1 MLFFKRILKENELT
15 EDTAPLSE
23 QRNMPRYE
31 ISPRFR
37 LKAAL
42 SFAARGDSRA
52 PRGNSRPAWHWK
64 CRLLDCSEQ
73 GVRIQMDPAL
83 KVRARDLCDLRLKV
97 EEFELTIP
105 CHIANIR
112 DSPEGMIFGLKLAP
126 ADESTWSAYWQL
138 LEVVALGSSLRLH
151 RSSSRPDESGYF
163 VEHYASN
170 RPARLSI
177 WRHPTTR
184 AVVAFEFLLKHH
196 LVRAAA
202 GHPVEYLTGPS
213 ARPATTT
220 KALEIQRLFQWV
232 VPNLS
237 AAVPV
242 DVRDFLE
249 TIRRVNKEPGLAAGH

>member
-1 MLFFKRILKENELT
+1 MLFFKRILKEPELT
-15 EDTAPLSE
+15 ESAAPLAE
-23 QRNMPRYE
+23 QRSMPRYE

-37 LKAAL
+37 LKASL
-42 SFAARGDSRA
+42 SFASRGDTRSTK
-52 PRGNSRPAWHWK
+52 GNTRPAWHWK

-112 DSPEGMIFGLKLAP
+112 ESPEGLVFGLKIDP
-126 ADESTWSAYWQL
+126 ADESTWNAYWQL

-151 RSSSRPDESGYF
+151 RSSSRPDASGYL
-163 VEHYASN
+163 VEHYANN

-177 WRHPTTR
+177 WRHPATR
-184 AVVAFEFLLKHH
+184 AVMAFEFLLKHY

-202 GHPVEYLTGPS
+202 GQPLECLTGPA

-237 AAVPV
+237 ADVPD
-242 DVRDFLE
+242 DVRDFLKLYA
-249 TIRRVNKEPGLAAGH
+249 R